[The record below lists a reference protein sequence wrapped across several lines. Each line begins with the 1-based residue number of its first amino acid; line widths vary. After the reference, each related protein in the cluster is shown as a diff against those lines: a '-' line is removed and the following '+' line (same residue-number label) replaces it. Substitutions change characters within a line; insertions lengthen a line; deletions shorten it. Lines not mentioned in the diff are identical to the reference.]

1 MKVQE
6 VSLLELRGV
15 SKEFSTYKK
24 EDKFIKKI
32 FSFIKT
38 TKINK
43 RVIDNIN
50 FSINKGEIIGYLGKN
65 GAGKSTTVK
74 MMSGIL
80 YPTHG
85 EVLFNGESIFK
96 DKKSFNKQIGVVFGQ
111 KTQLWW
117 DLPLGETFKVLKE
130 IYDIDRENF
139 EKQYKELEELLD
151 LNDFIDVPV
160 MKMSLG
166 QRMRA
171 DLAAAFLHNPKIM
184 FLDEPLIGLDILV
197 KERIRKFIKYINKEY
212 QTTIILTTHNMEEIE
227 SLCKRIIIL
236 DQGQIYY
243 DGDIN
248 KLKKNI
254 PYYKELQIDFE
265 DDEDINSIV
274 LEDGLGKIN
283 YDKKYINLKIKNRKE
298 LINYT
303 KYFLDNYKL
312 KDISIKNISLEEILK
327 ILFYNTEKK

>member
-6 VSLLELRGV
+6 VNLLEIKNI
-15 SKEFSTYKK
+15 SKDFVVYKK
-24 EDKFIKKI
+24 EETYLKKI
-32 FSFIKT
+32 ISFIKP
-38 TKINK
+38 TKLNK
-43 RVIDNIN
+43 RVINNIN
-50 FSINKGEIIGYLGKN
+50 FSIKKGDIVGYLGKN

-74 MMSGIL
+74 IMSGIL
-80 YPTHG
+80 YPSSG
-85 EVLFNGESIFK
+85 EVLFSGQSIFN

-130 IYDIDRENF
+130 IYDIEDEIYK
-139 EKQYKELEELLD
+139 KQFQELTELLD
-151 LNDFIDVPV
+151 LDDFINVPV

-171 DLAAAFLHNPKIM
+171 DLAAAFLHNPKLL
-184 FLDEPLIGLDILV
+184 FLDEPLIGLDIVV
-197 KERIRKFIKYINKEY
+197 KERIRKFIKYINKKY

-236 DQGQIYY
+236 DEGQIYY
-243 DGDIN
+243 DGDLAT
-248 KLKKNI
+248 LKKRI

-265 DDEDINSIV
+265 DDENISSIH
-274 LEDGLGKIN
+274 LEKGLGKIN
-283 YDKKYINLKIKNRKE
+283 YEKKYINIKIKNRDE

-303 KYFLDNYKL
+303 KYFLDSYKL

-327 ILFYNTEKK
+327 VLFYNKKN

>member
-6 VSLLELRGV
+6 VNLLEIKNI
-15 SKEFSTYKK
+15 SKDFVVYKK
-24 EDKFIKKI
+24 EETYLKKI
-32 FSFIKT
+32 ISFIKP
-38 TKINK
+38 TKLNK
-43 RVIDNIN
+43 RVINNIN
-50 FSINKGEIIGYLGKN
+50 FSIKKGDIVGYLGKN

-74 MMSGIL
+74 IMSGIL
-80 YPTHG
+80 YPSSG
-85 EVLFNGESIFK
+85 EVLFSGQSIFN

-130 IYDIDRENF
+130 IYDIEDEIYK
-139 EKQYKELEELLD
+139 KQFQELTELLD
-151 LNDFIDVPV
+151 LDDFINVPV

-171 DLAAAFLHNPKIM
+171 DLAAAFLHNPKLL
-184 FLDEPLIGLDILV
+184 FLDEPLIGLDIVV
-197 KERIRKFIKYINKEY
+197 KERIRKFIKYINKKY

-236 DQGQIYY
+236 DEGQIYY
-243 DGDIN
+243 DGDLAT
-248 KLKKNI
+248 LKKRI

-265 DDEDINSIV
+265 DDENISSIH
-274 LEDGLGKIN
+274 LEKSLGKIN
-283 YDKKYINLKIKNRKE
+283 YEKKYINIKIKNRDE

-303 KYFLDNYKL
+303 KYFLDSYKL

-327 ILFYNTEKK
+327 VLFYNKKN